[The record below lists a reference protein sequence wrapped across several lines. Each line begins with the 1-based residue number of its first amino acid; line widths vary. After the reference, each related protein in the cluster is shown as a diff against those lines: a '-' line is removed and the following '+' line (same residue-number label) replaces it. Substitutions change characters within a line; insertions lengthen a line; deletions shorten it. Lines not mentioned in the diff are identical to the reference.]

1 MIINIDSRL
10 DFVESWLMEMPE
22 LMRDMDSYSTLVW
35 TINDRLNSGHSPK
48 EISPGVF
55 KLSWTQVVSYWIG
68 TADRIDIAAELS
80 RQAQSLSVNLVG
92 KDPNLKGK
100 SPYASNLYGAIL
112 DDSEVS
118 LVISDRQLSQHG
130 SNIWR
135 QLINQGYIVGA
146 YDIKNPGQSYK
157 RVENADELEKY
168 LAKDKL
174 YQLWRFVVSK
184 TGMMLAETNG
194 YFNTCRYRE
203 LAGILWAW
211 IKRIEGLLQQQDQHF
226 CKK

>member
-1 MIINIDSRL
+1 
-10 DFVESWLMEMPE
+10 
-22 LMRDMDSYSTLVW
+22 
-35 TINDRLNSGHSPK
+35 
-48 EISPGVF
+48 
-55 KLSWTQVVSYWIG
+55 VVSYWIG

-203 LAGILWAW
+203 LAGIL
-211 IKRIEGLLQQQDQHF
+211 
-226 CKK
+226 